1 MARRILIL
9 NERDSANPLAGGAEV
24 HLFET
29 FGRLAKRG
37 HHVTLLA
44 ATFPGCKREETIDGI
59 HVRRLTNR
67 YLFYAA
73 APFAARREL
82 RRNGCDVVVDV
93 LCKLPFLSPWLLP
106 LPCVAVVHH
115 LFGTTAFAQVSFP
128 IALATWASEKLIPAA
143 YRKSL
148 YIAVSPSTKQD
159 LVARGVDAECVVVV
173 PNGLDHELYS
183 PGDGSKSAEPLI
195 AWLGR
200 AEPYKRVDLL
210 LEAVAKIAPE
220 HEGLHLTI
228 IGEGSAI
235 ADLRRRT
242 TSLGIGDCVD
252 FLGFVDG
259 GVKVEIL
266 REAWVL
272 ANTSEK
278 EGWGL
283 TVLEGNACGTPTVA
297 SNVPGLRDSVH
308 DGETGLL
315 VPYGDVDALARALS
329 AILKD
334 PDLRAR
340 LSRAASAWAA
350 KFTWEASAREV
361 EWMLDAVIEGTPV
374 HAIQPRESPFSK

>member
-1 MARRILIL
+1 MARRILII

-29 FGRLAKRG
+29 FGRLARRG
-37 HHVTLLA
+37 HRVTLLA
-44 ATFPGCKREETIDGI
+44 ATFPGCKREEMIDGI
-59 HVRRLTNR
+59 RIRRLTNR

-93 LCKLPFLSPWLLP
+93 LCKLPFLSPWFVP
-106 LPCVAVVHH
+106 APCAALVHH
-115 LFGTTAFAQVSFP
+115 LFGTTAFAQVPFP
-128 IALATWASEKLIPAA
+128 IALVTWLSEKLIPSA

-159 LVARGVDAECVVVV
+159 LVARGVDPECVVVV
-173 PNGLDHELYS
+173 PNGVDHELYS
-183 PGDGSKSAEPLI
+183 PGDGIKSEVPLI

-210 LEAVAKIAPE
+210 LEAVARIAPE
-220 HEGLHLTI
+220 HEGLRLTV
-228 IGEGSAI
+228 IGEGGAI
-235 ADLRRRT
+235 ADLRRRAE
-242 TSLGIGDCVD
+242 SLAIGDRVD
-252 FLGFVDG
+252 FRGFVDG
-259 GVKVEIL
+259 RVKVEIL
-266 REAWVL
+266 RKAWVL

-297 SNVPGLRDSVH
+297 TDVPGLRDSVR

-329 AILKD
+329 AILND
-334 PDLRAR
+334 PSLRER
-340 LSRAASAWAA
+340 LSRAALAWAA
-350 KFTWEASAREV
+350 RFTWEASAREV
-361 EWMLDAVIEGTPV
+361 EWMLDAVIDGAPLR
-374 HAIQPRESPFSK
+374 AIRPRESPFSS